1 MSGNNNDTKKTSL
14 YLSLENYKKIKK
26 ASYFSLKS
34 MTDIINE
41 ILDNNLD
48 DYVKNLEIND

>member
-1 MSGNNNDTKKTSL
+1 MSGNDTKKTSL
-14 YLSLENYKKIKK
+14 YLSLENYKKLKK

-41 ILDNNLD
+41 ILDNTLD
-48 DYVKNLEIND
+48 DYIKNLKINK